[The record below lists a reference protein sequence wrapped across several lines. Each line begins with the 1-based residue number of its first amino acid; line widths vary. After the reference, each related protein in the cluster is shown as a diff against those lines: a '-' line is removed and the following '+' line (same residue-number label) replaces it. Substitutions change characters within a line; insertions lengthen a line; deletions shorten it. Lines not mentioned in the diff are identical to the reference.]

1 MTTMKSI
8 QEIFQGEFAD
18 AKSAVVQKM
27 RRDEH
32 NMAALRRNYTEHWP
46 TLTEQYDLVVVAIEA
61 EPGNEK
67 RREIWCG
74 FFDDVQWTGQG
85 ENGPVYRF
93 LVDRF
98 QRVGIHDYDL
108 VPDAVFYGNGGG
120 GGSRIKVY
128 KGNHEAGAPPGTG
141 SVAPTPE
148 GMMVQRLVWIRKNH
162 AKFRDPVEQ
171 HWEGRCAVAD
181 HNCDDHP
188 GLLIASHIFPWA
200 RSNPREKTDV
210 DNGLLLS
217 SPIDRLFDQG
227 LISFADDGL
236 MLVSSDLAPRTR
248 KIFGLKA
255 GMKIANSKKIT
266 KGMRKYL
273 AKHRKLHGF
282 QAMGNSRL

>member
-8 QEIFQGEFAD
+8 QEIFQAEFAN

-32 NMAALRRNYTEHWP
+32 NVAALHRNYTEHWP
-46 TLTEQYDLVVVAIEA
+46 TLTEPYDLVVVAIE
-61 EPGNEK
+61 EQQGNEK

-85 ENGPVYRF
+85 DKGPVYRF

-98 QRVGIHDYDL
+98 QLLGIHDYDL
-108 VPDAVFYGNGGG
+108 VSDAEFYGNGGG

-128 KGNHEAGAPPGTG
+128 KSDRATG
-141 SVAPTPE
+141 VVPRKRTEKPTPE
-148 GMMVQRLVWIRKNH
+148 GIMVQRLVWVRQNH

-171 HWEGRCAVAD
+171 HWEGKCAVAD
-181 HNCDDHP
+181 HDCDGHP
-188 GLLIASHIFPWA
+188 GLLIASHIYPWA
-200 RSNPREKTDV
+200 RSTPKEKTDV

-227 LISFADDGL
+227 LISFADDGT
-236 MLVSSDLAPRTR
+236 MLVSNYLAPRT
-248 KIFGLKA
+248 KHVFGLKA
-255 GMKIANSKKIT
+255 GMRIANARKIT

-273 AKHRKLHGF
+273 ARHRALHGF
-282 QAMGNSRL
+282 R